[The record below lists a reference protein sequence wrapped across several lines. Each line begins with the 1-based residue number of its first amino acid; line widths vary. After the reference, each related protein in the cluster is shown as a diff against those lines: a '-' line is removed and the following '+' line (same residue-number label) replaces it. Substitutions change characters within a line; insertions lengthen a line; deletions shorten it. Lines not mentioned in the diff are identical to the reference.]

1 MITRRHFMM
10 ASAGLA
16 AAGPRILFAQD
27 YPTRPLSVI
36 VGFSPGGG
44 TDVTARIVSTRM
56 SAAFGQPIVVENKPG
71 AAGTLA
77 AGQVER
83 ATPDGYTVL
92 MNASGAFIHSIL
104 KSDFSDDPLNVCTP
118 IAGVTKTPVVMLVNN
133 ALPVDS
139 VADFVK
145 LAREKP
151 GGLSYGSDGIAGT
164 TQLCGEYFNTLAGIK
179 LLHVPFKGA
188 GQSVVAT
195 VAGQVDANFPTLP
208 SAMSMLRAG
217 KVKPL
222 AVSGTER
229 SKVLPDVP
237 TFDELGYKDF
247 DFLCWFGL
255 VGPKGI
261 PADIVQKL
269 NGVTQ
274 EALADQKVKESIEA
288 QGMETMPGTAKEW
301 LEFMDRD
308 AKNIQRMAKV
318 SNLQLS

>member
-1 MITRRHFMM
+1 VITRRHFMM

>member
-1 MITRRHFMM
+1 MITRRQFMM
-10 ASAGLA
+10 ASAGLT
-16 AAGPRILFAQD
+16 AAGPRILFAED

-44 TDVTARIVSTRM
+44 TDVTARIVSSRM

-83 ATPDGYTVL
+83 AAPDGYTVL

-104 KSDFSDDPLNVCTP
+104 KSNFSYEPLNVCTP

-133 ALPVDS
+133 ALPVNN
-139 VADFVK
+139 VAEFVE
-145 LAREKP
+145 LARKKA
-151 GGLSYGSDGIAGT
+151 GGLSYGSDGVAGT

-217 KVKPL
+217 KVKAL

-261 PADIVQKL
+261 RADIVDKL

-274 EALADQKVKESIEA
+274 EALADQKVRESIEA
-288 QGMETMPGTAKEW
+288 QGMETMPGSAKEW

>member
-1 MITRRHFMM
+1 MM

-56 SAAFGQPIVVENKPG
+56 SNAYGQPIVVENKPG

-83 ATPDGYTVL
+83 AAPDGYTIL

-104 KSDFSDDPLNVCTP
+104 KSNFSYDPLDVCTP

-133 ALPVDS
+133 SLPVNS
-139 VADFVK
+139 VAEFVK
-145 LAREKP
+145 LAREKS

-195 VAGQVDANFPTLP
+195 VSGQVDANFPTLP

-217 KVKPL
+217 KVKAL

-301 LEFMDRD
+301 LDFMVGD
-308 AKNIQRMAKV
+308 AENIKRMAKV